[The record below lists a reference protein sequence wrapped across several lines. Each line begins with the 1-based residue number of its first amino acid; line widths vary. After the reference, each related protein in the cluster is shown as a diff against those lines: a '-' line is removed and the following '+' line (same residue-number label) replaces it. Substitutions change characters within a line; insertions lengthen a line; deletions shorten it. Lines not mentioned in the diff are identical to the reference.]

1 MVGIE
6 YFLIF
11 ASWVGCLVLIFL
23 YSALLSRNLQPQGVT
38 TMKNA
43 DVRVASELIRLA
55 KQLAAQDGED
65 EEVAVEDEQ
74 FVAKLR
80 DLRSALLK
88 LGRRKNMRL
97 QKFGIG
103 MIRPNNKVSDL
114 VDALLKISVAQ

>member
-1 MVGIE
+1 
-6 YFLIF
+6 
-11 ASWVGCLVLIFL
+11 
-23 YSALLSRNLQPQGVT
+23 
-38 TMKNA
+38 MKNA

>member
-1 MVGIE
+1 
-6 YFLIF
+6 
-11 ASWVGCLVLIFL
+11 
-23 YSALLSRNLQPQGVT
+23 
-38 TMKNA
+38 MKNA

-80 DLRSALLK
+80 DLRSALLR

-97 QKFGIG
+97 HKFGIG

-114 VDALLKISVAQ
+114 VDALLKVSVVQ

>member
-1 MVGIE
+1 
-6 YFLIF
+6 
-11 ASWVGCLVLIFL
+11 
-23 YSALLSRNLQPQGVT
+23 
-38 TMKNA
+38 MKKA

-55 KQLAAQDGED
+55 KQLAAQDGE

-114 VDALLKISVAQ
+114 VDALLKVSVAQ

>member
-1 MVGIE
+1 
-6 YFLIF
+6 
-11 ASWVGCLVLIFL
+11 
-23 YSALLSRNLQPQGVT
+23 
-38 TMKNA
+38 MKKA

>member
-1 MVGIE
+1 
-6 YFLIF
+6 
-11 ASWVGCLVLIFL
+11 
-23 YSALLSRNLQPQGVT
+23 
-38 TMKNA
+38 MKKA

-114 VDALLKISVAQ
+114 VDALLKVSVAQ

>member
-1 MVGIE
+1 
-6 YFLIF
+6 
-11 ASWVGCLVLIFL
+11 
-23 YSALLSRNLQPQGVT
+23 
-38 TMKNA
+38 MKNA

-55 KQLAAQDGED
+55 KQLAAQDGE

-114 VDALLKISVAQ
+114 VDALLKVSVAQ

>member
-1 MVGIE
+1 
-6 YFLIF
+6 
-11 ASWVGCLVLIFL
+11 
-23 YSALLSRNLQPQGVT
+23 
-38 TMKNA
+38 MKNA

-114 VDALLKISVAQ
+114 VDALLKVSVAQ

>member
-1 MVGIE
+1 
-6 YFLIF
+6 
-11 ASWVGCLVLIFL
+11 
-23 YSALLSRNLQPQGVT
+23 
-38 TMKNA
+38 MKNA

-80 DLRSALLK
+80 DLRSALLR

-114 VDALLKISVAQ
+114 VDALLKVSVVQ

>member
-1 MVGIE
+1 
-6 YFLIF
+6 
-11 ASWVGCLVLIFL
+11 
-23 YSALLSRNLQPQGVT
+23 
-38 TMKNA
+38 MKRA